1 MNRMSKLA
9 TIGILLLVS
18 MTLCVSADGTYSTH
32 EDPLVS
38 LSYVNNVLGPQIMEQ
53 VLAKIDAEYVKISD
67 ISMASAG
74 SYTTLALTQGQTVMA
89 DACCEVVLVSGMAS
103 AVITAAANV
112 EAGNGISD
120 LTDGAVLVNSNLLPL
135 NHYLVIPKS
144 DGRGFTV
151 TSETATILI
160 RGEYHVAG

>member
-9 TIGILLLVS
+9 TIGIVLLIA
-18 MTLCVSADGTYSTH
+18 MTLCVSADSTYSTH

-53 VLAKIDAEYVKISD
+53 VLAKIDAEYVKISE
-67 ISMASAG
+67 ISVASAG
-74 SYTTLALTQGQTVMA
+74 SYTTLELTQGQTWMA
-89 DACCEVVLVSGMAS
+89 DSCCEVVLISGIAT
-103 AVITAAANV
+103 AVITSAANV

-120 LTDGAVLVNSNLLPL
+120 LTDGMVLVNGNLLPL
-135 NHYLVIPKS
+135 NHYLIVPKS